1 MVLAVKPIRLR
12 QFSVPSVFGIISVKT
27 NIKTLD
33 SMFWSFEKTYED
45 MQKLMHQYTDPKMKA
60 AKVRDVYGN
69 TYWYYY
75 FFVK

>member
-1 MVLAVKPIRLR
+1 
-12 QFSVPSVFGIISVKT
+12 
-27 NIKTLD
+27 
-33 SMFWSFEKTYED
+33 MFWSFEKTYED